1 MPDKTADEPLQQALE
16 QGYIGQPHDE
26 IENDAYTLQGQGA
39 DTARREL
46 EQRGALRAKFE
57 DASRHAESTSSR
69 AKSTKSSTS
78 SSTSS
83 TSQSAS

>member
-26 IENDAYTLQGQGA
+26 IENDAYTVEGQGA

-46 EQRGALRAKFE
+46 EQRATLRAKFE
-57 DASRHAESTSSR
+57 DASRHAERAPSR
-69 AKSTKSSTS
+69 AKSTKSSSTS
-78 SSTSS
+78 SS
-83 TSQSAS
+83 SQSAS